1 MIMTQQLARV
11 TARAFSL
18 ARAIQLPDCE
28 KVAAAQG
35 AHFAPGHLLRASAF
49 TVRARW
55 RDSRH
60 GRFVGQREGWLMLR
74 EWRIV
79 ILVGIVCLCVGIVFG
94 RVTSSGSRKS
104 DVSVDSKTYAT
115 CMALWRDEADC
126 AEVMKRLNAWTHE
139 TPN

>member
-60 GRFVGQREGWLMLR
+60 GRFVCHRGGWLMLR
-74 EWRIV
+74 AWRIV
-79 ILVGIVCLCVGIVFG
+79 ILVGIVCLAVGIVFC
-94 RVTSSGSRKS
+94 RVTSCVSRQTDIS
-104 DVSVDSKTYAT
+104 
-115 CMALWRDEADC
+115 
-126 AEVMKRLNAWTHE
+126 
-139 TPN
+139 

>member
-1 MIMTQQLARV
+1 L
-11 TARAFSL
+11 
-18 ARAIQLPDCE
+18 
-28 KVAAAQG
+28 G
-35 AHFAPGHLLRASAF
+35 ASAF
-49 TVRARW
+49 YSAGALARFALWSVRR
-55 RDSRH
+55 SK
-60 GRFVGQREGWLMLR
+60 EGWLMLR

-79 ILVGIVCLCVGIVFG
+79 ILVGIVCLGVGIVFG
-94 RVTSSGSRKS
+94 RMTSSGSRKS